1 MPIDITKIAQQY
13 TSPVT
18 EMTGPGSA
26 IQALLAQQERWRK
39 QLLGPSYP
47 LQTIRDHLSVQEQ
60 FMDQH
65 RKLIA
70 SSLSFGIN
78 DLIQRTLRV
87 GELANVLGQS
97 SATLELIEQNRR
109 LMDQMTRIFDPFQ
122 DMRDRLKLDQVHPWA
137 SQIAAAAE
145 HARELLESLPAQAP
159 GDDEPDWDAL
169 EDQLQSVQASI
180 ARLPLTGAT
189 HQELRAM
196 GFSRADW
203 VVLFLTV
210 ACFILDVLGYLE
222 ARAQGQFS
230 RDQATQEQAEED
242 RAAQEEREFRERLLG
257 AIEALGEH
265 SPGQHGH
272 YVVGN
277 RVVRVKSA
285 ITGGLPLDT
294 AHPNQLVLV
303 TDKHGRWLKI
313 RYRNHLEDREVEGWV
328 LKHYLIRKVP
338 SAEPDSEE

>member
-145 HARELLESLPAQAP
+145 HARELLGVRP
-159 GDDEPDWDAL
+159 
-169 EDQLQSVQASI
+169 
-180 ARLPLTGAT
+180 R
-189 HQELRAM
+189 
-196 GFSRADW
+196 
-203 VVLFLTV
+203 
-210 ACFILDVLGYLE
+210 
-222 ARAQGQFS
+222 
-230 RDQATQEQAEED
+230 
-242 RAAQEEREFRERLLG
+242 
-257 AIEALGEH
+257 
-265 SPGQHGH
+265 
-272 YVVGN
+272 YV
-277 RVVRVKSA
+277 
-285 ITGGLPLDT
+285 
-294 AHPNQLVLV
+294 
-303 TDKHGRWLKI
+303 
-313 RYRNHLEDREVEGWV
+313 
-328 LKHYLIRKVP
+328 
-338 SAEPDSEE
+338 

>member
-1 MPIDITKIAQQY
+1 MPINITKIAQQY
-13 TSPVT
+13 TSPLAR
-18 EMTGPGSA
+18 MAGPGSA
-26 IQALLAQQERWRK
+26 VQALLAQQERWRK
-39 QLLGPSYP
+39 QLLGPSYA

-109 LMDQMTRIFDPFQ
+109 LMDQVARIADPFQ
-122 DMRDRLKLDQVHPWA
+122 DMRDRLKLDQFHPWV

-145 HARELLESLPAQAP
+145 HARELLESLPDQEP
-159 GDDEPDWDAL
+159 GDDQPNWEVL
-169 EDQLQSVQASI
+169 EDQLQNVQTSI
-180 ARLPLTGAT
+180 AKLPLAGAT
-189 HQELRAM
+189 NQELRAM

-222 ARAQGQFS
+222 ARAQGQFA

-242 RAAQEEREFRERLLG
+242 RAAQEEREFRERLLA
-257 AIEALGEH
+257 AIEALGAH
-265 SPGQHGH
+265 SPVQHGH

-277 RVVRVKSA
+277 RAVRVKSA
-285 ITGGLPLDT
+285 IIGGLPLDM

-303 TDKHGRWLKI
+303 TGKQGRWFKI

-328 LKHYLIRKVP
+328 LKHYLVRKAP
-338 SAEPDSEE
+338 AFEPDAEE

>member
-1 MPIDITKIAQQY
+1 MVAK
-13 TSPVT
+13 TS
-18 EMTGPGSA
+18 G
-26 IQALLAQQERWRK
+26 
-39 QLLGPSYP
+39 
-47 LQTIRDHLSVQEQ
+47 
-60 FMDQH
+60 
-65 RKLIA
+65 
-70 SSLSFGIN
+70 
-78 DLIQRTLRV
+78 
-87 GELANVLGQS
+87 NV
-97 SATLELIEQNRR
+97 
-109 LMDQMTRIFDPFQ
+109 
-122 DMRDRLKLDQVHPWA
+122 K
-137 SQIAAAAE
+137 
-145 HARELLESLPAQAP
+145 
-159 GDDEPDWDAL
+159 
-169 EDQLQSVQASI
+169 
-180 ARLPLTGAT
+180 
-189 HQELRAM
+189 
-196 GFSRADW
+196 
-203 VVLFLTV
+203 
-210 ACFILDVLGYLE
+210 
-222 ARAQGQFS
+222 
-230 RDQATQEQAEED
+230 AEED